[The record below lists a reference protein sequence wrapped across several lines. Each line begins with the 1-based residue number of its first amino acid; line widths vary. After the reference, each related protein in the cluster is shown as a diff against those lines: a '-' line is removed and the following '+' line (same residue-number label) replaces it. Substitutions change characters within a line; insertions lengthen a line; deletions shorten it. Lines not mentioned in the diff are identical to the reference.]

1 MGASQVLVRSKI
13 ARRMFG
19 TDEVLVPAIK
29 LIEFDGIEIDED
41 IEEVEYFH
49 ILFDQHEVILSNG
62 AWTESLF
69 TGPEAL
75 KAVSYEAR
83 KEIETLFPEICDPD
97 FVPEAACYIPKT
109 GKLMKQLI
117 ARHKKNNKPI
127 YPN

>member
-1 MGASQVLVRSKI
+1 M
-13 ARRMFG
+13 
-19 TDEVLVPAIK
+19 
-29 LIEFDGIEIDED
+29 DGIKIDED

-49 ILFDQHEVILSNG
+49 ILFDQHVVILSNG

-75 KAVSYEAR
+75 KAVSSEAR

-97 FVPEAACYIPKT
+97 FSAETAYTFPKT

-117 ARHKKNNKPI
+117 ARHKKNNKPL
-127 YPN
+127 YSN